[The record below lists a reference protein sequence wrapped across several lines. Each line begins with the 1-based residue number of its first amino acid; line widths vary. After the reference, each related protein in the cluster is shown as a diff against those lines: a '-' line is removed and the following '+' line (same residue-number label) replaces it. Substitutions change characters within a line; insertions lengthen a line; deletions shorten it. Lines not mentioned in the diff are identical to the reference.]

1 MDFDLTE
8 EQAMLVDSTATL
20 MRRHAPASNVHQW
33 DMARTYPDALYAAW
47 ADAGLLQLPFPTE
60 IGGLGGDAMDVALLV
75 EEISRT
81 SADLCMPFSSAIF
94 CGLNILRNG
103 SDAQIAEW
111 LPPIMSGRKKMLI
124 AISEPGAGSDV
135 GAMTSY
141 AEQSEAGYRING
153 QKLWVTGA
161 GLNNAM
167 LSVYVKTDRTVSH
180 RDGLSMF
187 LIENDAPGVELRKL
201 DMLGRRCAGT
211 YEIFFS
217 NAEVAD
223 NRLIGG
229 QGHGWQC
236 LMSGLQL
243 ERAVSAAS
251 SCGGAQGVV
260 DLVSAYAQERQQ
272 FGRPIGSFQA
282 IAHALADMQTAV
294 DAARMLTMRAVWLVT
309 KGRDALREISE
320 AKLLASETYVE
331 VANRGVQLMGAYGLN
346 AEYGMERH
354 FRDARSATI
363 AAGTS
368 ETLKNLIARL
378 MGHKAA

>member
-187 LIENDAPGVELRKL
+187 LIENDAPG
-201 DMLGRRCAGT
+201 
-211 YEIFFS
+211 
-217 NAEVAD
+217 
-223 NRLIGG
+223 
-229 QGHGWQC
+229 
-236 LMSGLQL
+236 
-243 ERAVSAAS
+243 
-251 SCGGAQGVV
+251 
-260 DLVSAYAQERQQ
+260 
-272 FGRPIGSFQA
+272 GSFPEDGTVFFNIIVDPVFLFRMDVRDNTVDPTVEGAGIDSVGFSISGNGIDYFREERTAGFCVFGGGEPTCNPWPRNEFGQLTWGA
-282 IAHALADMQTAV
+282 GGPVVQSGEYFVNMTVTADRS
-294 DAARMLTMRAVWLVT
+294 DDDFGGNWNWNFNFRVT
-309 KGRDALREISE
+309 
-320 AKLLASETYVE
+320 VP
-331 VANRGVQLMGAYGLN
+331 
-346 AEYGMERH
+346 
-354 FRDARSATI
+354 
-363 AAGTS
+363 
-368 ETLKNLIARL
+368 
-378 MGHKAA
+378 